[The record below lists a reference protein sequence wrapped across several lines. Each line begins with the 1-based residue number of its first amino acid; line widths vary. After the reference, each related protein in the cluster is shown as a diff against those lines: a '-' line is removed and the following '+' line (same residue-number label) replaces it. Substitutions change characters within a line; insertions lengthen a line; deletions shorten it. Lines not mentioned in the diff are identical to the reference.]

1 MLRDYSNES
10 ALCEEAFLQGDF
22 QIVREIG
29 VKSKQVF
36 CFVVDDNVTVRV
48 SNNRIKSKV
57 VIPFTC
63 RAFTLILKAM
73 NCLVK
78 ISSTIS
84 NCPFL

>member
-36 CFVVDDNVTVRV
+36 SLFVVDDNVTV
-48 SNNRIKSKV
+48 
-57 VIPFTC
+57 
-63 RAFTLILKAM
+63 
-73 NCLVK
+73 
-78 ISSTIS
+78 
-84 NCPFL
+84 

>member
-36 CFVVDDNVTVRV
+36 CFAVDDNVTVRV
-48 SNNRIKSKV
+48 SNNRLYFSG
-57 VIPFTC
+57 VIPITC
-63 RAFTLILKAM
+63 
-73 NCLVK
+73 
-78 ISSTIS
+78 
-84 NCPFL
+84 

>member
-48 SNNRIKSKV
+48 SNNRINQK
-57 VIPFTC
+57 
-63 RAFTLILKAM
+63 
-73 NCLVK
+73 
-78 ISSTIS
+78 
-84 NCPFL
+84 

>member
-57 VIPFTC
+57 VIPC

>member
-36 CFVVDDNVTVRV
+36 CFVVDDNVTLRV
-48 SNNRIKSKV
+48 SNNRIYFSG
-57 VIPFTC
+57 VIPITC
-63 RAFTLILKAM
+63 SAFKLILKAL
-73 NCLVK
+73 N
-78 ISSTIS
+78 
-84 NCPFL
+84 